1 MIFLFSFGRRSSRL
15 IPSGRYDGYDDGYDD
30 DDDDV
35 DLHASASYS
44 LADEILRKL
53 TCEII
58 DYFPIQ
64 Q

>member
-53 TCEII
+53 TCEIK
-58 DYFPIQ
+58 
-64 Q
+64 